1 MSPNLP
7 YMRTRSS
14 MRQLRITMEEQ
25 SQKLLTKR
33 DIAHELQ
40 LGMRT
45 IDVWMKAGRLPFLKI
60 GKTFRLSDVLEKLNA
75 YRVN

>member
-1 MSPNLP
+1 
-7 YMRTRSS
+7 
-14 MRQLRITMEEQ
+14 MRQLRIMMEEQ

-40 LGMRT
+40 LGVRT
-45 IDVWMKAGRLPFLKI
+45 IDVWMKAGRIPFLKI
-60 GKTFRLSDVLEKLNA
+60 GKTVRFRLPDVLAKLND

>member
-1 MSPNLP
+1 
-7 YMRTRSS
+7 MRTRSS